1 MMLYLLLS
9 FLAGT
14 FIAVQTA
21 LNTRLG
27 KDLKN
32 PTFVSVESCVV
43 GSLALALY
51 MLVARTALPKVSLMA
66 REPASLWIGGV
77 FGATYVLITV
87 LATPKLSVAT
97 VTALVFAGQMLLAVM
112 LDHFAFLGLDRHP
125 LNAGRIVG
133 VVLFCVGAE
142 LLRRF

>member
-1 MMLYLLLS
+1 MLYLLLS

-32 PTFVSVESCVV
+32 PTFVSVESCVIGAV
-43 GSLALALY
+43 ALALY
-51 MLVARTALPKVSLMA
+51 MACTRTALPKASLMA
-66 REPASLWIGGV
+66 REPVWLWIGGV

-97 VTALVFAGQMLLAVM
+97 VTAVVIAGQMLVAVV

-125 LNAGRIVG
+125 LNAGRIVA
-133 VVLFCVGAE
+133 VVLFGIGAE
-142 LLRRF
+142 LLRRY